1 MEILNRKVAE
11 LIPYEKNPRN
21 NDKAVD
27 RVAESIKQFGFKVP
41 IVVDS
46 SGIIITG
53 HTRLKAAQKLGLE
66 TVPVIVADDLTQEQV
81 TAFRLADNK
90 VAEYSTWNEELLIEE
105 LMKCGEFNME
115 ALGFDMDLLDQGA
128 DDLTQDEIPAVPKT
142 AKTKPGQIWKLGRH
156 RLICGDSTD
165 PETIKRLTEGE
176 EIDLWI
182 TDPPYNVAL
191 GQNGG
196 HALRP
201 SEARQIHRITD
212 GLAIANDS
220 WKNDQEFINFL
231 VKAFG
236 AAMTAVKPGGVFY
249 IWYAGTQALNFILA
263 AQDAGLEIR
272 QNLIWVKSIFA
283 LGRQDYQWRHEPC
296 LYGWK
301 DGAAHYF
308 VNDRKQSTVTE
319 DGLDIDHMK
328 KEELRDLLKSILTET
343 PTTALYFEK
352 PSRSVE
358 HPTMKPVQ
366 LFGKQMQ
373 NSTRPGDKVLDTFG
387 GSGTTLICAEQLG
400 RQAFLVELDPK
411 YCDVIVERWE
421 NLTGET
427 AELVEVDNGNE

>member
-46 SGIIITG
+46 SGVIITG

-201 SEARQIHRITD
+201 SEARQIHRRTD

-220 WKNDQEFINFL
+220 WKNDQEFIIFL
-231 VKAFG
+231 VKAFE

-249 IWYAGTQALNFILA
+249 IWYADTQALNFRLA

-319 DGLDIDHMK
+319 DGLDIEHMK

>member
-1 MEILNRKVAE
+1 MKITDRKVAE

-46 SGIIITG
+46 NGVIITG
-53 HTRLKAAQKLGLE
+53 HTRLKAAQRLGME

-115 ALGFDMDLLDQGA
+115 ALGFDMDILDQGA
-128 DDLTQDEIPAVPKT
+128 DDLTQDEIPDLPKT
-142 AKTKPGQIWKLGRH
+142 ARTKPGQIWKLGRH

-165 PETIKRLTEGE
+165 PETIRRLTEGE

-182 TDPPYNVAL
+182 TDPPYN
-191 GQNGG
+191 
-196 HALRP
+196 
-201 SEARQIHRITD
+201 
-212 GLAIANDS
+212 IAYEGKTKDKLKIENDS

-231 VKAFG
+231 VKAFE

-249 IWYAGTQALNFILA
+249 IWYADTQALNFRLA
-263 AQDAGLEIR
+263 AQDAGLEVR

-308 VNDRKQSTVTE
+308 VDDRRQSTVTE
-319 DGLDIDHMK
+319 DGLDLDHMK

-373 NSTRPGDKVLDTFG
+373 NSTRPGEKVLDTFG

-421 NLTGET
+421 KLTGET
-427 AELVEVDNGNE
+427 AELVEVDDGNE

>member
-201 SEARQIHRITD
+201 SEARQIHRRTD

-231 VKAFG
+231 VKAFE

-249 IWYAGTQALNFILA
+249 IWYADTQALNFRLA

-301 DGAAHYF
+301 EGAAHYF

-319 DGLDIDHMK
+319 DGLDIEHMK

>member
-46 SGIIITG
+46 SGVIITG

-66 TVPVIVADDLTQEQV
+66 TVPVIVADDLTQDQV

-201 SEARQIHRITD
+201 SEARQIHRRTD

-231 VKAFG
+231 VKAFE

-249 IWYAGTQALNFILA
+249 IWYADTQALNFRLA

-319 DGLDIDHMK
+319 DGLDIEHMK

-373 NSTRPGDKVLDTFG
+373 NSTRPGEKVLDTFG